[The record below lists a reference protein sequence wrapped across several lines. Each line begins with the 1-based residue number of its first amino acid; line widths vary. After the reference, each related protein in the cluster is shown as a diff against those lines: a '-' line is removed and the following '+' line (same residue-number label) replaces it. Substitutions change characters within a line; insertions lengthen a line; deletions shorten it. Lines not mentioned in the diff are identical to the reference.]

1 MSKSHTLKEIQDIL
15 KNETKI
21 KLSGSDIDGIT
32 RGKVVNKDKAVKSL
46 DAGFGFCSVVF
57 GWDMHDK
64 LYEFKNKI
72 SNSENGYT
80 DVIAKIDI
88 NTFRR
93 ITWEN
98 NCPYFLVDFYDPVTN
113 LPLDSCPRG
122 LLKKF
127 VHKLSNL
134 GYKANCGMEYEWFNF
149 KETPE
154 TLFHKKGVN
163 LDPLTRGMFGYSVT
177 RTTLNK
183 EFFHEIYDRCLSFD
197 IPIEG
202 LHTETGPGVYE
213 AALYYSDALNMA
225 DRAHLFKTT
234 VKQIG
239 LEYGITSCF
248 MAKPYNDL
256 PGCSGHI
263 HVSLA
268 SLTSGENLFSAVGDT
283 KNPLTLI
290 TPLMKNFLA
299 GILLGLPSMMACYAP
314 VINSYK
320 RLVENYWAPVT
331 VTYGFE
337 NRTAA
342 IRLICPPLCPPSA
355 TRLEMRVTAIA
366 AILGSGLYG
375 IEHNLELPFG
385 PLEGDAVGKGER
397 LPRNLKEASE
407 TMKKKDSIARKV
419 FGDNFVD
426 HFTSTRDH
434 EWALWER
441 QVTSW
446 EVSRYMETV

>member
-46 DAGFGFCSVVF
+46 DA
-57 GWDMHDK
+57 
-64 LYEFKNKI
+64 
-72 SNSENGYT
+72 
-80 DVIAKIDI
+80 
-88 NTFRR
+88 
-93 ITWEN
+93 
-98 NCPYFLVDFYDPVTN
+98 VDFYDPVTN

-134 GYKANCGMEYEWFNF
+134 GYKGKVLFHLLSKRIYHKQTVEWSMN
-149 KETPE
+149 ETPE